1 VGYARKLKK
10 IAEDKGYTIMSL
22 AKNCNIPPTT
32 LYSSIKNDS
41 DIRLDYAILLADF
54 LEISVNELFD
64 YSSAKKI
71 EVRAEPK
78 LEDKDIIIIEN
89 LVKEFYVLDDEAR
102 QEVLDF
108 IKIKHKFH
116 DDKNRLRKIISVSE

>member
-1 VGYARKLKK
+1 MGYARKLKK